1 MLTTALLYVCLAA
14 APPVRIKELA
24 ALEGVRE
31 NQLLGYGLVVGLN
44 GTGDKRQTFFS
55 AQSLTNLLERMGV
68 TVPPQAILV
77 RNTAAVMVTATLP
90 AYAQPGRRIDVT
102 AAALGDAQNLQG
114 GILLLTPLKG
124 ADGQIYA
131 VAQGAVVTGGFV
143 AGGGPATQTLNHPTA
158 GRIPGG
164 AIIERAAPSL
174 PPSDEVR
181 LQLRQVDFATA
192 ARVAAAIN
200 RRFPSPG
207 APFARAEN
215 AALVVVRAPAAYAA
229 RPVEFVAEVENL
241 TVETDRAAKVVV
253 NEKTGTIVIGREVRI
268 LPIAIL
274 HGALSVEIQTQFEV
288 SQPAPLAAGQT
299 TVTPNTNVRVREEK
313 AKNVVLQEG
322 ASVEDLARALQAIG
336 ATPRD
341 IIAILQ
347 ALRSAGAL
355 EAELEVI

>member
-1 MLTTALLYVCLAA
+1 
-14 APPVRIKELA
+14 
-24 ALEGVRE
+24 
-31 NQLLGYGLVVGLN
+31 
-44 GTGDKRQTFFS
+44 
-55 AQSLTNLLERMGV
+55 
-68 TVPPQAILV
+68 
-77 RNTAAVMVTATLP
+77 
-90 AYAQPGRRIDVT
+90 
-102 AAALGDAQNLQG
+102 
-114 GILLLTPLKG
+114 
-124 ADGQIYA
+124 
-131 VAQGAVVTGGFV
+131 
-143 AGGGPATQTLNHPTA
+143 
-158 GRIPGG
+158 
-164 AIIERAAPSL
+164 
-174 PPSDEVR
+174 
-181 LQLRQVDFATA
+181 
-192 ARVAAAIN
+192 
-200 RRFPSPG
+200 
-207 APFARAEN
+207 
-215 AALVVVRAPAAYAA
+215 
-229 RPVEFVAEVENL
+229 
-241 TVETDRAAKVVV
+241 VV